1 MMICRSA
8 ACMRGEVDTRWD
20 LCQCASWPT
29 CDFSFCTRKCFCK
42 YLFPYLNPII
52 ALCGDNLDLKP
63 QSFSLEDHRGCD
75 CTTVGLECLVN
86 IIRALRMGSCLSA
99 ETRSP
104 TPGSPCSPGFGVKKR
119 KNSKKRLGSRNSS
132 FDSRRDDPLH
142 RVPGRMYLNGASEAA
157 CIFTQQ
163 GKKGPNQDAMVVWE
177 NFGSRTDTVFC
188 GVFDGHGPYG
198 HMVAKRVRDNLPL
211 KLSAYWEAIVPIN
224 SASNINNSEDASF
237 VSAEEEPSANNNS
250 EESQSDLFQT
260 LKDAFLKAFKVM
272 DRELKFHK
280 SVDCFC
286 SGTTAVTLIKQGEY
300 LVVGNVGDSRAVMGT
315 RNGENALVAVQ
326 LTVDLKPNLPAEAE
340 RIKKCRG
347 RVFALRDEPEVCRV
361 WLPNCDSPGLAM
373 ARAFGDFC
381 LKDFG
386 LISVPDVSFRRL
398 TEQDEFIVLASDG
411 IWDVLSNE
419 EVVAI
424 VASAPSRSS
433 AARALVESAVRA
445 WRYKYPTSKVDDC
458 AAVCLY
464 LHSNDTN
471 VISSASSIS
480 KLEDDDDA
488 SEPSG
493 LGRSSTVRTGK
504 EIALDE
510 SEAEKLIK
518 EEDIEPG
525 TEYSALEGVARVNT
539 LLNLPR
545 FVPGK

>member
-1 MMICRSA
+1 
-8 ACMRGEVDTRWD
+8 
-20 LCQCASWPT
+20 
-29 CDFSFCTRKCFCK
+29 
-42 YLFPYLNPII
+42 
-52 ALCGDNLDLKP
+52 
-63 QSFSLEDHRGCD
+63 
-75 CTTVGLECLVN
+75 
-86 IIRALRMGSCLSA
+86 MGSCLSA
-99 ETRSP
+99 ESRSP
-104 TPGSPCSPGFGVKKR
+104 TTPGSPCSPGFGVRKR
-119 KNSKKRLGSRNSS
+119 KNSKKRLGGGSRNSS

-142 RVPGRMYLNGASEAA
+142 RVPGRMFLNGSSEAA

-211 KLSAYWEAIVPIN
+211 KLSTYWEAKVPAEGALKTITTVN
-224 SASNINNSEDASF
+224 SASNINTSEDAAAASF
-237 VSAEEEPSANNNS
+237 VSAEEEPRPSVDMEEEES
-250 EESQSDLFQT
+250 TEESQSELFRT
-260 LKDAFLKAFKVM
+260 LKEAFLKAFKVM
-272 DRELKFHK
+272 DRELKFHR

-300 LVVGNVGDSRAVMGT
+300 LVVGNIGDSRAVMGT
-315 RNGENALVAVQ
+315 RNGENALVPVQ

-398 TEQDEFIVLASDG
+398 TEKDEFIVLASDG

-424 VASAPSRSS
+424 VASAPSRST

-464 LHSNDTN
+464 LDSNNNTN
-471 VISSASSIS
+471 VLSTASSIS
-480 KLEDDDDA
+480 KLEDEDVEELKIENDDA
-488 SEPSG
+488 S
-493 LGRSSTVRTGK
+493 GRSSTVKTGK

-510 SEAEKLIK
+510 SEAERLIR
-518 EEDIEPG
+518 EEDNSDAEHG

-539 LLNLPR
+539 LLTLPR

>member
-1 MMICRSA
+1 
-8 ACMRGEVDTRWD
+8 
-20 LCQCASWPT
+20 
-29 CDFSFCTRKCFCK
+29 
-42 YLFPYLNPII
+42 
-52 ALCGDNLDLKP
+52 
-63 QSFSLEDHRGCD
+63 
-75 CTTVGLECLVN
+75 
-86 IIRALRMGSCLSA
+86 MGSCLSA
-99 ETRSP
+99 ESSSP
-104 TPGSPCSPGFGVKKR
+104 RPGSPCSPGFGVKKR

-132 FDSRRDDPLH
+132 FDSRREDPLH
-142 RVPGRMYLNGASEAA
+142 QVPGRMFLNGSSEAA

-211 KLSAYWEAIVPIN
+211 KLSAYWEAKVPVEGALKTISTVT
-224 SASNINNSEDASF
+224 SASNINSSEDAAAVSF
-237 VSAEEEPSANNNS
+237 VSAEEEPRPSVDMEEGEKT
-250 EESQSDLFQT
+250 EESQSELFKT
-260 LKDAFLKAFKVM
+260 LKEAFLKAFKVM
-272 DRELKFHK
+272 DRELKFHR

-386 LISVPDVSFRRL
+386 LISVPDVSYRRL
-398 TEQDEFIVLASDG
+398 TELDEFIVLASDG

-464 LHSNDTN
+464 LHSNNSN

-480 KLEDDDDA
+480 KLEDEELQIENDD
-488 SEPSG
+488 PSG

-518 EEDIEPG
+518 EEDSEHG
-525 TEYSALEGVARVNT
+525 TEYSALQGVARVNT

>member
-1 MMICRSA
+1 
-8 ACMRGEVDTRWD
+8 
-20 LCQCASWPT
+20 
-29 CDFSFCTRKCFCK
+29 
-42 YLFPYLNPII
+42 
-52 ALCGDNLDLKP
+52 
-63 QSFSLEDHRGCD
+63 
-75 CTTVGLECLVN
+75 
-86 IIRALRMGSCLSA
+86 MGSCLSA
-99 ETRSP
+99 ESRSP
-104 TPGSPCSPGFGVKKR
+104 RPGSPCSPGFGVKKR

-132 FDSRRDDPLH
+132 FDSKREDPLH
-142 RVPGRMYLNGASEAA
+142 RVPGRMYLNGSSEAA

-211 KLSAYWEAIVPIN
+211 KLSSYWEAKVPVEGAVKTITTVN
-224 SASNINNSEDASF
+224 SASNSEDAAAASF
-237 VSAEEEPSANNNS
+237 VSAEEEPMPSVDMAEEENT
-250 EESQSDLFQT
+250 EESQSELFQT
-260 LKDAFLKAFKVM
+260 LKEAFLKAFKVM
-272 DRELKFHK
+272 DRELKFHR

-398 TEQDEFIVLASDG
+398 TEKDEFIVLASDG

-424 VASAPSRSS
+424 VASAPSRSA

-464 LHSNDTN
+464 LDSNNTN

-480 KLEDDDDA
+480 KLDDEDLEELKTENDDA
-488 SEPSG
+488 SGPSG
-493 LGRSSTVRTGK
+493 LGRSSTVKTGK

-518 EEDIEPG
+518 EEDSEHG

>member
-1 MMICRSA
+1 
-8 ACMRGEVDTRWD
+8 
-20 LCQCASWPT
+20 
-29 CDFSFCTRKCFCK
+29 
-42 YLFPYLNPII
+42 
-52 ALCGDNLDLKP
+52 
-63 QSFSLEDHRGCD
+63 
-75 CTTVGLECLVN
+75 
-86 IIRALRMGSCLSA
+86 MGSCLSS

-104 TPGSPCSPGFGVKKR
+104 RPGSPCSPAFSVRKR
-119 KNSKKRLGSRNSS
+119 KNSKKRPGSRNSS
-132 FDSRRDDPLH
+132 FDYRREEPLH
-142 RVPGRMYLNGASEAA
+142 QVHGRMFLNGSSEVA

-177 NFGSRTDTVFC
+177 NFGSRTDTIFC

-211 KLSAYWEAIVPIN
+211 KLSAYWEAKVPVEGVLKGITTVN
-224 SASNINNSEDASF
+224 NATNNNNSEDAAAAS
-237 VSAEEEPSANNNS
+237 VSAEEEPRTSDDLGEENT
-250 EESQSDLFQT
+250 EESHSELFQT
-260 LKDAFLKAFKVM
+260 LKEAFLKAFKVM
-272 DRELKFHK
+272 DRELKFHG

-286 SGTTAVTLIKQGEY
+286 SGTTAVTLIKQGQY

-315 RNGENALVAVQ
+315 RNSENALVAVQ

-340 RIKKCRG
+340 RIRKCRG

-398 TEQDEFIVLASDG
+398 TEKDEFVVLATDG

-419 EVVAI
+419 DVVAI
-424 VASAPSRSS
+424 VVSAPSRSS

-464 LHSNDTN
+464 LDSNSTN
-471 VISSASSIS
+471 AISTASSIS
-480 KLEDDDDA
+480 KVEDGEEVKTATEDDDA
-488 SEPSG
+488 SGPSG
-493 LGRSSTVRTGK
+493 LGRSGTVRTGK

-510 SEAEKLIK
+510 SEAEKLLK
-518 EEDIEPG
+518 EEDNLDLEPG
-525 TEYSALEGVARVNT
+525 AEYSALEGVARVNT

>member
-1 MMICRSA
+1 
-8 ACMRGEVDTRWD
+8 
-20 LCQCASWPT
+20 
-29 CDFSFCTRKCFCK
+29 
-42 YLFPYLNPII
+42 
-52 ALCGDNLDLKP
+52 
-63 QSFSLEDHRGCD
+63 
-75 CTTVGLECLVN
+75 
-86 IIRALRMGSCLSA
+86 MGSCLSA
-99 ETRSP
+99 ESGSP
-104 TPGSPCSPGFGVKKR
+104 RPGSPCSPAFSVRKR
-119 KNSKKRLGSRNSS
+119 KNSKKRPGSRNSS
-132 FDSRRDDPLH
+132 FDYRREEPLH
-142 RVPGRMYLNGASEAA
+142 RVPGRMFLNGSSDVA

-198 HMVAKRVRDNLPL
+198 HMVAKKVRDNLPL
-211 KLSAYWEAIVPIN
+211 KLSAYWEAKVPAEGAVKAITTVN
-224 SASNINNSEDASF
+224 NVNNSEDAAVASF
-237 VSAEEEPSANNNS
+237 VSAEEEPSRPS
-250 EESQSDLFQT
+250 VDMEESHSELFQT
-260 LKDAFLKAFKVM
+260 LKEAFLKAFKVM
-272 DRELKFHK
+272 DRELKFHG

-315 RNGENALVAVQ
+315 RNSENALVAVQ

-398 TEQDEFIVLASDG
+398 TEKDEFVVLATDG

-419 EVVAI
+419 DVVSI
-424 VASAPSRSS
+424 VASAPSR
-433 AARALVESAVRA
+433 ATTARALVESAVRA

-458 AAVCLY
+458 AAVCLF
-464 LHSNDTN
+464 LDSNNNTN
-471 VISSASSIS
+471 AISTASSVS
-480 KLEDDDDA
+480 RLEDDEEEEPKIATENDDDA
-488 SEPSG
+488 SGPSG

-518 EEDIEPG
+518 EEDNLDKEPG